1 MKYYTHIHTHKLQKT
16 LAEPIKTLQSD
27 SLNYMHILV
36 HTVMQ
41 KEEIQ
46 EQRDARWG
54 KRTVLRAS
62 TNITGMYM
70 NIIGACPDMK
80 IVRLPKK

>member
-1 MKYYTHIHTHKLQKT
+1 M
-16 LAEPIKTLQSD
+16 AEPIKTLQSD
-27 SLNYMHILV
+27 SFNYMHILV

-54 KRTVLRAS
+54 KKTVLRAS

-70 NIIGACPDMK
+70 NIIGACPGMK

>member
-1 MKYYTHIHTHKLQKT
+1 
-16 LAEPIKTLQSD
+16 
-27 SLNYMHILV
+27 MHILV

-46 EQRDARWG
+46 EQRETRWR
-54 KRTVLRAS
+54 KKTMLRAS
-62 TNITGMYM
+62 TNITGMHM
-70 NIIGACPDMK
+70 NIIGDCPDMK